1 MTVPILL
8 VVTIT
13 NRSPL
18 FSFTFSTSKSSAS
31 GTISDSGSL
40 TGGVEG
46 TWEVDADAAQVI
58 NRGARDWH
66 ADFYAEVKLK
76 SWGLVQSFN
85 MEAANPP
92 DDPGSGKVW
101 AARFK
106 DGTKVLTAN
115 VLGSLVGVQL
125 TFSDDVLAYHK
136 KEALAFADMMSTAGV
151 TVNLQFGEI
160 GWWYFANASGM
171 AYYDDDTTAAAQAA
185 LGRALHTFTS
195 PTDDPAA
202 NQADADFLADRLKD
216 HVAAVRTH
224 VLASHAGATFELL
237 WPADVNANVATLTG
251 FSQVGGRLNYA
262 VNMPTAWR
270 QKSGSGFDR
279 LKIEALAHSVT
290 DHDLNKALIAIRIA
304 FDDFSWAKADVEY
317 LIGWFNGG
325 AMWIDEYL
333 IAAVREGLDV
343 AWWAWDHLKLLRWG
357 AMPLPVESA
366 RGYSR
371 DLEGRAA

>member
-1 MTVPILL
+1 ME
-8 VVTIT
+8 
-13 NRSPL
+13 NAL
-18 FSFTFSTSKSSAS
+18 FLATSQEPAPAGPWSFRVATPP
-31 GTISDSGSL
+31 
-40 TGGVEG
+40 
-46 TWEVDADAAQVI
+46 
-58 NRGARDWH
+58 ARR
-66 ADFYAEVKLK
+66 
-76 SWGLVQSFN
+76 
-85 MEAANPP
+85 P
-92 DDPGSGKVW
+92 
-101 AARFK
+101 R
-106 DGTKVLTAN
+106 
-115 VLGSLVGVQL
+115 
-125 TFSDDVLAYHK
+125 
-136 KEALAFADMMSTAGV
+136 
-151 TVNLQFGEI
+151 
-160 GWWYFANASGM
+160 
-171 AYYDDDTTAAAQAA
+171 
-185 LGRALHTFTS
+185 
-195 PTDDPAA
+195 TDDPTA

-216 HVAAVRTH
+216 HIAANRTH
-224 VLASHAGATFELL
+224 VLATHTGATFELL

-251 FSQVGGRLNYA
+251 FSKVGGRLNYA

-343 AWWAWDHLKLLRWG
+343 AWWAWDQLKLLRWG

-371 DLEGRAA
+371 DLEGRAV